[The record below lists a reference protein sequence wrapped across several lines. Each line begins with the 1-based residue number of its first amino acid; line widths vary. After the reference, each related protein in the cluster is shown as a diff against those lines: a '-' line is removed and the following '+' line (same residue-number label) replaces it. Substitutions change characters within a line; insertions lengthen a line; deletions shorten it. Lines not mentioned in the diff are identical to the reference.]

1 MRVSVT
7 ASNSTGSATASSA
20 ATAAVTATPTATPT
34 TSAPVYDLS
43 ATNMTC
49 LWKTTTSDYG
59 ECPAGFWDDLGFTN
73 NDIQLVSDPT
83 YGKVYRHRTRAGSGN
98 GYYKCPST
106 CAASYLG
113 HYHAP
118 YLNTTTWFADTIKV
132 ESPYTCTDWGLVWQ
146 LNYGQSSPPFGLA
159 LNCGQNSTDGQLHFG
174 VYRNAGTVSCIG
186 CQPSS
191 ANQQFTQLNTG
202 GSFLDKWVEFVV
214 GIHWSQNANDYTGWY
229 EVYTRTKA
237 NGESGFTL
245 RDARYNILTM
255 QFCTC
260 GIPSTLSDKQDQYF
274 GYWDSS
280 RIPASGFPTNYVD
293 HTGLMSFSDKAAAIA
308 SRG

>member
-1 MRVSVT
+1 
-7 ASNSTGSATASSA
+7 
-20 ATAAVTATPTATPT
+20 
-34 TSAPVYDLS
+34 
-43 ATNMTC
+43 MTC
-49 LWKTTTSDYG
+49 LSRTNTSDG
-59 ECPAGFWDDLGFTN
+59 TQCPAGVWDGMGFID
-73 NDIQLVSDPT
+73 NDIQLVSDPI
-83 YGKVYRHRTRAGSGN
+83 YGQVYRHRTKDNSGN
-98 GYYKCPST
+98 GYYDCGPT
-106 CAASYLG
+106 CSASYLG
-113 HYHAP
+113 KDHP
-118 YLNTTTWFADTIKV
+118 ADLGVTRWYADAIKV

-146 LNYGQSSPPFGLA
+146 LNYGQSSPPMGLA
-159 LNCGQNSTDGQLHFG
+159 LNCGQTSTDGQLHFG

-202 GSFLDKWVEFVV
+202 GPFLDRWVEFVV
-214 GIHWSQNANDYTGWY
+214 GIHWSKDANDFTGWY

-260 GIPSTLSDKQDQYF
+260 GVPSTLSDKQDQYF

-280 RIPASGFPTNYVD
+280 RIPASGFPTNYLD
-293 HTGLMSFSDKAAAIA
+293 HTGLMRFSDKASAIA